1 MKHCVIL
8 RIACLAGLVGLALS
22 GSVVSSQGGEDEL
35 VVPKEKIELFN
46 GKDLSNFYT
55 WLKDHKFEDPNQ
67 VFTVVDQIDGAPAIR
82 SSGQNWGG
90 ILTKNRYAN
99 FHLVTEFRWGNV
111 TWGER
116 KNKTRDSGILLHCQ
130 GPEGAYA
137 PDFNGPWMLSVEF
150 QIIEGGT
157 GDFILVRGHTKQGEQ
172 IKPELTA
179 TVSQDRDGEWVWDPK
194 GQPRKFQGGR
204 INWYGR
210 DPDWKDELGFRGKQD
225 VEKPA
230 GEWNRLDA
238 FCDGDTFT
246 YLVNGTIVNKGTES
260 SMRGGKLLFQSEG
273 AEIFFRKIEIH
284 PLPKASS
291 GPRPARL
298 LAFGPLVRR

>member
-1 MKHCVIL
+1 MKRCLI
-8 RIACLAGLVGLALS
+8 IACLAGLVVLAVS
-22 GSVVSSQGGEDEL
+22 GSVVTLQVREGEL
-35 VVPKEKIELFN
+35 IVPKEKIELFN

-55 WLKDHKFEDPNQ
+55 WLKDHKLEDPNH

-99 FHLVTEFRWGNV
+99 YHLITEFRWGNV

-130 GPEGAYA
+130 GPEGAYE
-137 PDFNGPWMLSVEF
+137 PDFNGPWMRSVEF

-172 IKPELTA
+172 IKPEMTA
-179 TVSQDRDGEWVWDPK
+179 TVNPDRDGEWVWDPK

-230 GEWNRLDA
+230 GQWNRLEA

-260 SMRGGKLLFQSEG
+260 SMRDGRLLFQSEG

-291 GPRPARL
+291 GLRPESLLSFVPLAR
-298 LAFGPLVRR
+298 R